1 MLDWCSS
8 CFGWNR
14 LEEEIE
20 EIDRPEVKLD
30 SLNMGLDAVIVKN
43 GKRLCGTGG
52 VLSNAPILQD
62 KAYFEVKVQSDGVWG
77 CGVASERCDLN
88 STPLGSDSWTFRSDL
103 SFYAQNDQVEKLD
116 SKTVELNEG
125 DTIGIAYDHV
135 TLQFFINGYSI
146 GNGISGIKG
155 KVYPVVYVDQAAIL
169 DTEFINFEK
178 RPPSGFGQ
186 IMFEQNIL

>member
-1 MLDWCSS
+1 MIFDWCSS
-8 CFGWNR
+8 CFGWNK

-88 STPLGSDSWTFRSDL
+88 NVPLGESSWTFRNDL
-103 SFYAQNDQVEKLD
+103 GFYSQANKIESADI
-116 SKTVELNEG
+116 ELNEG
-125 DTIGIAYDHV
+125 DIIGITYDHV
-135 TLQFFINGYSI
+135 TLQFYLNGYLV

-155 KVYPVVYVDQAAIL
+155 KVYPVVFVDQSAIL

-178 RPPSGFGQ
+178 RPPSGYGQ